1 MDVTYVRQPVK
12 GVTFMPSKKPTRKRL
27 QRVSVRAELR
37 DEPDW
42 DKFAYAL
49 LQYVKL
55 KSASEDKAIQS
66 KRKPRTP

>member
-1 MDVTYVRQPVK
+1 
-12 GVTFMPSKKPTRKRL
+12 MPNKRKPTRKRL

-49 LQYVKL
+49 LQFAKL
-55 KSASEDKAIQS
+55 KSEQQA
-66 KRKPRTP
+66 KPRKRQDRP